1 MGTRE
6 ERTKEL
12 FREYAKTRDI
22 AIRNKI
28 VEENLRLADVLTK
41 KYSGKGID
49 SEDLYQVASMALML
63 AVERFDPSLGYEFT
77 SFATPT
83 IIGEIKRYF
92 RDKGWAMKVPR
103 RLKEISVR
111 IPEVRESFER
121 KNGRTPT
128 AKELA
133 EALNVS
139 EEELVEAM
147 ESGKAYGTYSLQQT
161 FDEEGENEN
170 PALEKYAAHED
181 RSYASFENADFIRSV
196 VNRLPEDLRNVFRWR
211 FLEEKTQSEIAE
223 KLGVSQ
229 MSVSRMEK
237 RIREM
242 FRSEFYGN
250 ASGPG
255 GARQEK

>member
-1 MGTRE
+1 METRE

-12 FREYAKTRDI
+12 FREYAKTHDV
-22 AIRNKI
+22 ALRNRI
-28 VEENLRLADVLTK
+28 VEENLRLAEILAR
-41 KYSGKGID
+41 KYGGKGIEQD
-49 SEDLYQVASMALML
+49 DLYQVASMALVL

-103 RLKEISVR
+103 RLKELSVR
-111 IPEVRESFER
+111 IPEVREELEWR
-121 KNGRTPT
+121 NGRAPT
-128 AKELA
+128 AAELA
-133 EALNVS
+133 AALKIS
-139 EEELVEAM
+139 EEELLEAM

-161 FDEEGENEN
+161 FDETGENEN
-170 PALEKYAAHED
+170 PALEKYASRED
-181 RSYASFENADFIRSV
+181 KSYASFEDADFIRSV
-196 VNRLPEDLRNVFRWR
+196 VKRLPDDLRNVFRWR

-237 RIREM
+237 KIREI
-242 FRSEFYGN
+242 FKEEFY
-250 ASGPG
+250 
-255 GARQEK
+255 